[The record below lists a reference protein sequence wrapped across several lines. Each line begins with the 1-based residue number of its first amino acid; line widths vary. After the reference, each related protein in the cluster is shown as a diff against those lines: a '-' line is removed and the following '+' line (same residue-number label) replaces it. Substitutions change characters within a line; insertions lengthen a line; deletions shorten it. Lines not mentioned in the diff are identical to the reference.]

1 MFLAAVTGLAM
12 LAVVGEPVPQEWI
25 LSVEICQRFPPEI
38 EGAVA
43 AGIIFPY
50 RDCRWFVVN
59 KLGLGMDGEIAVW
72 DSKEKCEKMELELG
86 DLFFERNRNCQE
98 LPLRGN

>member
-25 LSVEICQRFPPEI
+25 LSVEICKRFPPEI

-59 KLGLGMDGEIAVW
+59 ALGPGMGGETAVW

>member
-25 LSVEICQRFPPEI
+25 LSVEICKRFPPEI

-43 AGIIFPY
+43 AGIIFRP